1 MTCANVL
8 VGLGENREGME
19 TGDAGW
25 EGGDVAICV
34 APRRERRYGQ
44 HTTILD
50 VAISIY
56 APAKGATQ
64 ENRRGNPPAAI
75 SIHAPVPR
83 GISPCM
89 NCSVPNMPAK
99 KTTLNYSKLLKIS
112 VKSHRF
118 YWLDL
123 YKTGKTARKQNSY
136 NSEVDTGDW
145 LCYSIT
151 NKSSRESEG
160 SEQNVHR
167 KRTNVGSNVYEHAV
181 LCSDAA

>member
-8 VGLGENREGME
+8 VGLGKDREGME
-19 TGDAGW
+19 AMRLSVSLR
-25 EGGDVAICV
+25 EGSDGSRIAAHVD
-34 APRRERRYGQ
+34 
-44 HTTILD
+44 LL
-50 VAISIY
+50 ISIH
-56 APAKGATQ
+56 APTKGATQ

-112 VKSHRF
+112 DKSHRF

-123 YKTGKTARKQNSY
+123 YKTGKTARKRNSY